1 MYNVLAAFMFFTRLP
16 FWRIKVL
23 DKEYFKNVVNYWPYA
38 GIITGGLGALVM
50 LASSYVF
57 PVIIAVTL
65 GVLTRVLITGA
76 LHEDGLA
83 DFFDGFGGGTS
94 KEKILS
100 IMKDS
105 HIGSYG
111 VIALIFYFTIIV
123 GVLASFPV
131 PMAATLFLCGD
142 ILCKFIASNIV
153 NVLPYA
159 RAEEESKN
167 KLIYNF
173 IPDNIIAVNLLFVT
187 LLFGVCYKAV
197 LPVSLSYAVFVPI
210 FVFVALVSYIK
221 RKIGGY
227 TGDCC
232 GAVFLICEISFYIAS
247 LALVRGYLYL
257 ML

>member
-1 MYNVLAAFMFFTRLP
+1 M
-16 FWRIKVL
+16 

-50 LASSYVF
+50 LACSYVF
-57 PVIIAVTL
+57 PVIIAITF

-153 NVLPYA
+153 
-159 RAEEESKN
+159 
-167 KLIYNF
+167 
-173 IPDNIIAVNLLFVT
+173 
-187 LLFGVCYKAV
+187 
-197 LPVSLSYAVFVPI
+197 
-210 FVFVALVSYIK
+210 
-221 RKIGGY
+221 
-227 TGDCC
+227 
-232 GAVFLICEISFYIAS
+232 
-247 LALVRGYLYL
+247 
-257 ML
+257 